1 MSVGQAGIHSRRT
14 ADSLEKPPML
24 GKIEGGKS
32 RGHQR
37 MRWLDGITDTMDMNL
52 SKLWEMVG
60 DREAQHAAV
69 YKVAKSRTR
78 LGEWLNDKNNPG
90 FAPDSSKVATVFFF
104 FSYLFC
110 YNFLVFSYLLVYNL
124 PQLSMH
130 AVIFSPIYF
139 LCNLQLREM
148 LVQVLA

>member
-32 RGHQR
+32 RGHQG

-69 YKVAKSRTR
+69 YEVAKSRTR

-104 FSYLFC
+104 LSFPI
-110 YNFLVFSYLLVYNL
+110 FLL
-124 PQLSMH
+124 
-130 AVIFSPIYF
+130 
-139 LCNLQLREM
+139 
-148 LVQVLA
+148 